1 LELRRAPCDLE
12 EVVREQ
18 VAALRVANP
27 LRVVRLDTA
36 TEGRVQVEVDADRIG
51 QVVANYV
58 SNALKY
64 SPEDRLVTV
73 RVAVEGGWARV
84 AVVDRGPGLPAHE
97 QERVWGRY
105 YRAEGVR
112 VQSGSA
118 VGLGLGLHICKIIVE
133 GHGGQVGIASRVGQG
148 STFWFTLPLADGT
161 AGRRDERG

>member
-12 EVVREQ
+12 DVVREQ

-27 LRVVRLDTA
+27 LRVLRLEMA
-36 TEGRVQVEVDADRIG
+36 AESPIQVEADADRIG

-64 SPEDRLVTV
+64 SPEDRLVRV
-73 RVAVEGGWARV
+73 RVAVKGGWARV
-84 AVVDRGPGLPAHE
+84 AVVDQGPGLPAHE
-97 QERVWGRY
+97 QERIWGRF

-133 GHGGQVGIASRVGQG
+133 GHGGRVGIASRVGHG

-161 AGRRDERG
+161 ARQEDEAR